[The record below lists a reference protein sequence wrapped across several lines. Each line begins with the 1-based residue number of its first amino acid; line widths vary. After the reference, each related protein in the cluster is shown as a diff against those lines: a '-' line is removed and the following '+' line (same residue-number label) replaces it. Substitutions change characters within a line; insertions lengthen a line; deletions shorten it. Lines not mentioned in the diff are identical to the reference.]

1 MLTATNG
8 AKLYIGGALDNP
20 HADLTEATFSS
31 QTWVEIKH
39 TENLGRAGD
48 SSNEIAVDLIDAAR
62 THRLKGT
69 RNAGSMDVICAF
81 DSGDAGQVA
90 LIAAEKTIHDYAFRL
105 VLNDA
110 PAGGGTPSERMF
122 LAAVGSAEEA
132 YDTANNAVKLQAS
145 LWVNSNIVRIAA
157 AASGG

>member
-8 AKLYIGGALDNP
+8 AKLYIGGALANP

-48 SSNEIAVDLIDAAR
+48 SSNEIATDLIDAAR
-62 THRLKGT
+62 TNRLKGT

-81 DSGDAGQVA
+81 HSGDAGQLA

-110 PAGGGTPSERMF
+110 PPDGTPSERMF
-122 LAAVGSAEEA
+122 LASVGSAEEA

-145 LWVNSNIVRIAA
+145 LWVNSNIVRVAA
-157 AASGG
+157 AVSGG